1 MAMEHAASLVTAS
14 LAPGGAALVTVE
26 ARFDCSDRGGTRV
39 LLTGLPD
46 GALRET
52 RTRLPATL
60 ASAGIRA
67 PQGELHLNLAPATRP
82 KRGGLPDLG
91 LACAMAAAL
100 GHCAPA
106 RLADLLV
113 VGEVDLSGGVRTT
126 PGILAAT
133 LAARTAG
140 IRSVLAP
147 REALP
152 LLLRVP
158 DIALFPVEDLRS
170 ALDHLRG
177 VAVIHRARR
186 SSKGDCAAAG
196 PHGPGRDSGSAHAGR
211 PRGGGS
217 ATAGRK
223 GRLRGGVP
231 LSGPS
236 PAEGPSLGIRME
248 GSTVEAREEVGVP
261 RLDDVRGQHL
271 AKRALLVC
279 AAGSHSLLMRGSPG
293 VGKSMLA
300 QRLPGLL
307 PPLEPEEELE
317 LLALADGDPLRPT
330 PRNRL
335 RPLRAPHHTTSFAG
349 LVGGGRDARP
359 GEVSLAHRGVLFLDE
374 LPEFRRDALEALR
387 EPLEAGEVRLAR
399 AGEHVEHAARVL
411 LVAAMNP
418 CPCGWHG
425 HPTRRCTCHSSMRSR
440 YAARLSGPLLDRF
453 DLLVDLD
460 PPTTESLLGET
471 RATGEPESS
480 VAAGSA
486 SAQATSGAED
496 SVGSTAAKSAV
507 ARGSVMRSTVT
518 QGTATG
524 PRSKPGRPLVQ
535 EQPASGQLTDARA
548 HALLGRA
555 RAAREARGQR
565 MPNGR
570 LGSEA
575 LEQVASLDPRG
586 RQLLRRAAAE
596 RSLSARAVQALR
608 RVARTLAD
616 LGGAEDPT
624 ADHVAE
630 ALLLHGTREAR

>member
-1 MAMEHAASLVTAS
+1 M
-14 LAPGGAALVTVE
+14 
-26 ARFDCSDRGGTRV
+26 
-39 LLTGLPD
+39 
-46 GALRET
+46 
-52 RTRLPATL
+52 
-60 ASAGIRA
+60 
-67 PQGELHLNLAPATRP
+67 
-82 KRGGLPDLG
+82 
-91 LACAMAAAL
+91 
-100 GHCAPA
+100 
-106 RLADLLV
+106 
-113 VGEVDLSGGVRTT
+113 
-126 PGILAAT
+126 
-133 LAARTAG
+133 
-140 IRSVLAP
+140 
-147 REALP
+147 
-152 LLLRVP
+152 
-158 DIALFPVEDLRS
+158 
-170 ALDHLRG
+170 
-177 VAVIHRARR
+177 
-186 SSKGDCAAAG
+186 
-196 PHGPGRDSGSAHAGR
+196 
-211 PRGGGS
+211 
-217 ATAGRK
+217 
-223 GRLRGGVP
+223 
-231 LSGPS
+231 
-236 PAEGPSLGIRME
+236 
-248 GSTVEAREEVGVP
+248 P

-335 RPLRAPHHTTSFAG
+335 RPLRAPHHPTSFAG

-460 PPTTESLLGET
+460 PPTAESLLSET
-471 RATGEPESS
+471 RATEEPDSS
-480 VAAGSA
+480 FAAGSE
-486 SAQATSGAED
+486 SARAESRAED
-496 SVGSTAAKSAV
+496 SRGSTVAKSVIAK
-507 ARGSVMRSTVT
+507 STVT
-518 QGTATG
+518 KITAKG
-524 PRSKPGRPLVQ
+524 PRSKPGRPPVQ
-535 EQPASGQLTDARA
+535 EQPAIDQLTDARA
-548 HALLGRA
+548 HELLGRA
-555 RAAREARGQR
+555 RASREARGQR
-565 MPNGR
+565 IPNGR

-630 ALLLHGTREAR
+630 ALLLHGSREVR